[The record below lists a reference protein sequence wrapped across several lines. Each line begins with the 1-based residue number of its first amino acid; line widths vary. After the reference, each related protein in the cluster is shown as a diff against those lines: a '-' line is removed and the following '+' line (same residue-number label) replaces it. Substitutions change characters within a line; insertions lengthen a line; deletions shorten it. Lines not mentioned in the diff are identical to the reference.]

1 MEAWRQESIP
11 LFATVLSPATETAPV
26 KETAQQTR
34 EELIERHLPLVT
46 FTVNRMSEFL
56 GSGVMEREDAIGY
69 GIKGL
74 ISAVDGF
81 DPSKGATFATYAVLR
96 IRGAIIDAARAMDI
110 LPRTQRQRIRD
121 LEQAN
126 QDLASQL
133 GRWPTVKELALKTG
147 QSIDEVRQI
156 QAHRGMQVVSLE
168 NTTSSRDEDYEWQLE
183 DPDESV
189 DPAVVVDR
197 KAVSG
202 LLTSAMNNLDNR
214 ERQIINML
222 YNQGLPLRDIGKR
235 LSISESRVSQIHRR
249 ILDRLRAQLQRWDA
263 A

>member
-1 MEAWRQESIP
+1 M
-11 LFATVLSPATETAPV
+11 FATVLSQATETDPV
-26 KETAQQTR
+26 EETTQQTR

-69 GIKGL
+69 GVKGL
-74 ISAVDGF
+74 ISAVDNF
-81 DPSKGATFATYAVLR
+81 DPTKGATFATYAVLR

-126 QDLASQL
+126 QDLAAQL

-147 QSIDEVRQI
+147 QSIGEVRQI
-156 QAHRGMQVVSLE
+156 QANRNMNVVSLE
-168 NTTSSRDEDYEWQLE
+168 QSTSSRDEEYEWQLE
-183 DPDESV
+183 DPDETV

-197 KAVSG
+197 KAVSA
-202 LLTSAMNNLDNR
+202 LLGTAMNNLDLR
-214 ERQIINML
+214 ERQILHML
-222 YNQGLPLRDIGKR
+222 YNQGLPLRDIGKV

-249 ILDRLRAQLQRWDA
+249 TLDRLRSQLRRWDA